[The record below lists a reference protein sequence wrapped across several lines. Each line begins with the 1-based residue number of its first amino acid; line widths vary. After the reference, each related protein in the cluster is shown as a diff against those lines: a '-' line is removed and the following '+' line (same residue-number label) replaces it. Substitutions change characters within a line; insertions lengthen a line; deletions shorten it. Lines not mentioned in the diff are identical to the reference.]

1 VEIGSSGSLK
11 SDINVTPLVDVML
24 VMLIIFMVVT
34 PLLHK
39 GIEVTLPKAK
49 NVQAV
54 SENEKEVLVV
64 GVTAGGQIFVGDDP
78 VEQTALVSVLSG
90 KLRGNPALQL
100 QIRGDR
106 NAHFKD
112 IKDIVIAGRDAGFA
126 NVAMIAEEIKPNP
139 VQLTPRAAGAGAG
152 APIATQNR
160 APATKGA
167 SPWQ

>member
-1 VEIGSSGSLK
+1 MEIGSSGSLK

-34 PLLHK
+34 PLLHQ

-49 NVQAV
+49 NVQPV
-54 SENEKEVLVV
+54 SENPKEILVV
-64 GVTAGGQIFVGDDP
+64 GVTAGGQLFVGDDP
-78 VEQTALVSVLSG
+78 VERTELTSVLTA
-90 KLRGNPALQL
+90 KIRGNAALQL

-126 NVAMIAEEIKPNP
+126 NVAMIAEEIRPNP
-139 VQLTPRAAGAGAG
+139 VQLTPHGGAGAAKDNG
-152 APIATQNR
+152 SEGDSAWR
-160 APATKGA
+160 
-167 SPWQ
+167 

>member
-1 VEIGSSGSLK
+1 MEIGSSGSLK

-49 NVQAV
+49 NVAAV

-78 VEQTALVSVLSG
+78 VEPTQLTSVLSG
-90 KLRGNPALQL
+90 KIRANPALQL

-139 VQLTPRAAGAGAG
+139 VQLTPRKGGGAGTG
-152 APIATQNR
+152 APVAQSRT
-160 APATKGA
+160 PASTGA
-167 SPWQ
+167 SPWP

>member
-1 VEIGSSGSLK
+1 MEIGTGGSLK

-34 PLLHK
+34 PLLHQ

-49 NVQAV
+49 NVQTV

-78 VEQTALVSVLSG
+78 VELTQLVSVLTG
-90 KLRGNPALQL
+90 KIRGNPALQL

-112 IKDIVIAGRDAGFA
+112 IRQIVKAGRDAGFA
-126 NVAMIAEEIKPNP
+126 SAAMIAEEIKLPPAQP
-139 VQLTPRAAGAGAG
+139 VPGGAGAG
-152 APIATQNR
+152 APVASENR
-160 APATKGA
+160 ATDAAKGA
-167 SPWQ
+167 SPWP